1 MFDHQLYLQ
10 ASFYFFYLFTIEP
23 VELLVA
29 KSYYSIGLSVAKSS
43 NILSVAKSSNISS
56 VAKSWTIE
64 LSVAKDDV
72 LATPFSNSKSVEHI
86 SNCRGPSL

>member
-10 ASFYFFYLFTIEP
+10 TSFYFFYLFTIEP

-29 KSYYSIGLSVAKSS
+29 KIYYSIGLSVAKSS
-43 NILSVAKSSNISS
+43 NILSVAKS
-56 VAKSWTIE
+56 WTVE

-72 LATPFSNSKSVEHI
+72 RRCLYITTASLATIGV
-86 SNCRGPSL
+86 CRYNL

>member
-43 NILSVAKSSNISS
+43 NILSVI
-56 VAKSWTIE
+56 KSWTVE

-72 LATPFSNSKSVEHI
+72 RRCLRITTASLATVGV
-86 SNCRGPSL
+86 CRYNL

>member
-29 KSYYSIGLSVAKSS
+29 KSYYSIGLSVAKS
-43 NILSVAKSSNISS
+43 
-56 VAKSWTIE
+56 WTVK

-72 LATPFSNSKSVEHI
+72 RRCLRITTASLATVGV
-86 SNCRGPSL
+86 CRYNL

>member
-10 ASFYFFYLFTIEP
+10 TNFYFFYLFTIEP

-29 KSYYSIGLSVAKSS
+29 KSYYSIGLSVAKS
-43 NILSVAKSSNISS
+43 
-56 VAKSWTIE
+56 WTVK

-72 LATPFSNSKSVEHI
+72 RRYLHRNDGFI

>member
-10 ASFYFFYLFTIEP
+10 TGFYFFNLLTIEP

-43 NILSVAKSSNISS
+43 NILSVAKSSNILS
-56 VAKSWTIE
+56 VAKSRTVE
-64 LSVAKDDV
+64 LSVAKNDV
-72 LATPFSNSKSVEHI
+72 RRYLSITTA
-86 SNCRGPSL
+86 SLSIAWVCQYNL

>member
-10 ASFYFFYLFTIEP
+10 TSFYFLYLFTIEP

-29 KSYYSIGLSVAKSS
+29 KSYYSIGLSVAKRPNILSVTKSS
-43 NILSVAKSSNISS
+43 NILSVAKT
-56 VAKSWTIE
+56 WTVE

-72 LATPFSNSKSVEHI
+72 RRCLHITTASLATAGLRRHN
-86 SNCRGPSL
+86 L